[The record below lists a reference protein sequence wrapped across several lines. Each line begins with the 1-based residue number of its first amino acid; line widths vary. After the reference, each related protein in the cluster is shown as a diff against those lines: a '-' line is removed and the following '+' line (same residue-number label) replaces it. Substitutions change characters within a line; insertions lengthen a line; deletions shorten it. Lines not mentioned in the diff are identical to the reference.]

1 MGLLI
6 GIGQTRPQTPF
17 DYFYGIEWDITVS
30 NPKPK
35 RIGKME
41 LHASLPVQSLM
52 RRCVL
57 RDNGTIAYYLHPN
70 DSTKRDNSAEAKLDG
85 TDGQVM
91 VEIPTCYVKF
101 EADGNKRRFLMSTHE
116 LPGFHKWE
124 RCFVSAYEAT
134 IQRST
139 SKLSSVVNATAD
151 YRGGNNDASKDDKFT
166 SQLGRPATNFNMTQ
180 VRTFAR
186 NRGSSS
192 WNCNTYH
199 IQKVLFWFFAV
210 EYCNFNSQDNF
221 NASLDDNGY
230 RQGGLGKGITD
241 LGNWDK
247 FGHYPPVPCGI
258 TNSLGNKSGYVE
270 YVCAKSDD
278 GSLSPQTLQAI
289 SYRGVE
295 HPFGHCWKLTDGA
308 KCLIQSDADGG
319 RSEFYVCNDKE
330 KWNSNGVADYEF
342 RGVLSRKEG
351 FVKELVLGR
360 FGEIMPLTIGAGST
374 TYFCDSFYTNIP
386 GSGVSERVLLFGGN
400 AFDGANVGFL
410 FALTNWTATEAA
422 ATVGSRLCFIP
433 L

>member
-6 GIGQTRPQTPF
+6 GIGQTRPQTPY
-17 DYFYGIEWDITVS
+17 DYYYGIEWDITVS

-52 RRCVL
+52 RRCIL
-57 RDNGTIAYYLHPN
+57 RDNGTVSYYLHAN
-70 DSTKRDNSAEAKLDG
+70 DSTKRDNGANANLNG
-85 TDGQVM
+85 ADGQVM
-91 VEIPTCYVKF
+91 VEIPACYVKF

-139 SKLSSVVNATAD
+139 NKLSSVMNTTPD
-151 YRGGNNDASKDDKFT
+151 YRGGNNDASKDGKFS

-180 VRTFAR
+180 ARTFAR

-192 WNCNTYH
+192 WNFHAYK

-221 NASLDDNGY
+221 NASLDINGY

-241 LGNWDK
+241 LSNWDR
-247 FGHYPPVPCGI
+247 FGSYPPVPCGT
-258 TNSLGNKSGYVE
+258 TNRLGNKSGFVE

-278 GSLSPQTLQAI
+278 NSIAPQTLQVI

-295 HPFGHCWKLTDGA
+295 NPFGHCWKLTDGA
-308 KCLIQSDADGG
+308 KCLIKSSTNGNTSD
-319 RSEFYVCNDKE
+319 FYVCDNKE
-330 KWNSNGVADYEF
+330 YWNSNGIEKYEL
-342 RGVLSRKEG
+342 RGVLPRTNG
-351 FVKELVLGR
+351 YVKEIILGE
-360 FGEIMPLTIGAGST
+360 FGEIMPLKVGAGST
-374 TYFCDSFYTNIP
+374 IYFCDHFWTSIP
-386 GSGVSERVLLFGGN
+386 GSGVSECVFLFGAN
-400 AFDGANVGFL
+400 AVDGANAGFVCM
-410 FALTNWTATEAA
+410 TDWTDTGAGAS
-422 ATVGSRLCFIP
+422 VGSRLCYIP
-433 L
+433 

>member
-1 MGLLI
+1 MGIVL
-6 GIGQTRPQTPF
+6 GIGQTRPQTPY
-17 DYFYGIEWDITVS
+17 DYFYGIEWDVTVS
-30 NPKPK
+30 NPKPT

-57 RDNGTIAYYLHPN
+57 RDNGTIAYYLHAN

-116 LPGFHKWE
+116 LPGFQKWE

-166 SQLGRPATNFNMTQ
+166 SQLGRPATNFNTTNA
-180 VRTFAR
+180 RTYAR
-186 NRGSSS
+186 NRGSAN
-192 WNCNTYH
+192 WNCNTYNV
-199 IQKVLFWFFAV
+199 QKALFWFFAV
-210 EYCNFNSQDNF
+210 EYCNFNSQDTF

-247 FGHYPPVPCGI
+247 FGYYPPVPCGI

-278 GSLSPQTLQAI
+278 GSLAPQTLQAI

-295 HPFGHCWKLTDGA
+295 NPFGHCWAITDGA

-330 KWNSNGVADYEF
+330 KWNSNGVADYEL
-342 RGVLSRKEG
+342 RGILPRNDG
-351 FVKELVLGR
+351 YVKEIVIGE
-360 FGEIMPLTIGAGST
+360 FGEIMPLKIGAGST
-374 TYFCDSFYTNIP
+374 TYFCDYFLNRVP
-386 GSGVSERVLLFGGN
+386 DSGVSERVLLFGG
-400 AFDGANVGFL
+400 FSTSFMKSGFICMNVC
-410 FALTNWTATEAA
+410 WTASDMYAA
-422 ATVGSRLCFIP
+422 IGSRLCFVP
-433 L
+433 

>member
-1 MGLLI
+1 MGIVL
-6 GIGQTRPQTPF
+6 GIGQTRPQTPY
-17 DYFYGIEWDITVS
+17 DYFYGIEWDVTVS
-30 NPKPK
+30 NPKPT

-57 RDNGTIAYYLHPN
+57 RDNGTIAYYLHAN

-116 LPGFHKWE
+116 LPGFQRWE

-166 SQLGRPATNFNMTQ
+166 SQLGRPATNFNTTNA
-180 VRTFAR
+180 RTYAR
-186 NRGSSS
+186 NRGSAN
-192 WNCNTYH
+192 WNCNTYNV
-199 IQKVLFWFFAV
+199 QKALFWFFAV
-210 EYCNFNSQDNF
+210 EYCNFNSQDTF

-247 FGHYPPVPCGI
+247 FGYYPPVPCGI

-278 GSLSPQTLQAI
+278 GSLAPQTLQAI

-295 HPFGHCWKLTDGA
+295 NPFGHCWAITDGA

-342 RGVLSRKEG
+342 RGVLPRKEG
-351 FVKELVLGR
+351 YVKELVLGE
-360 FGEIMPLTIGAGST
+360 FGEIMPLNIGAGST
-374 TYFCDSFYTNIP
+374 TYFCDYFYTNIP

-400 AFDGANVGFL
+400 AYHG
-410 FALTNWTATEAA
+410 AA
-422 ATVGSRLCFIP
+422 AGFVYAYANWAASAAFASVGSRLCFIP
-433 L
+433 

>member
-1 MGLLI
+1 MGIVL
-6 GIGQTRPQTPF
+6 GIGQTRPQTPY
-17 DYFYGIEWDITVS
+17 DYFYGIEWDVTVS
-30 NPKPK
+30 NPKPT

-57 RDNGTIAYYLHPN
+57 RDNGTIAYYLHAN

-116 LPGFHKWE
+116 LPGFQRWE

-166 SQLGRPATNFNMTQ
+166 SQLGRPATNFNTTNA
-180 VRTFAR
+180 RTYAR
-186 NRGSSS
+186 NRGSAN
-192 WNCNTYH
+192 WNCNTYNV
-199 IQKVLFWFFAV
+199 QKALFWFFAV
-210 EYCNFNSQDNF
+210 EYCNFNSQDTF

-247 FGHYPPVPCGI
+247 FGYYPPVPCGI

-278 GSLSPQTLQAI
+278 GSLAPQTLQAI

-295 HPFGHCWKLTDGA
+295 NPFGHCWAITDGA

-351 FVKELVLGR
+351 YVKELVLGE
-360 FGEIMPLTIGAGST
+360 FGEIMPLNIGAGST
-374 TYFCDSFYTNIP
+374 TYFCDYFYTNIP
-386 GSGVSERVLLFGGN
+386 GSGVSERVPLFGGVAN
-400 AFDGANVGFL
+400 DGAYAGFVC
-410 FALTNWTATEAA
+410 ASSAWTATSAIA
-422 ATVGSRLCFIP
+422 YVGSRLCFIP
-433 L
+433 